1 MNFFLIPFSV
11 LVICQGIKL
20 LIYISKKEGIAF
32 NKLIWEGFWVG
43 KFPSTHSAVISS
55 SFYLLVQ
62 TKETAFIG
70 FAFFVSLLI
79 FYGLIEDKKRQELF
93 EFYFSRSKDS
103 SLQTLVRERKLL
115 DFSGHAPIQVISGIV
130 LGVGISVLIE
140 SLLK

>member
-70 FAFFVSLLI
+70 F
-79 FYGLIEDKKRQELF
+79 